1 MSLWHEKRSGNII
14 DIGGLINEYALHQ
27 PTMENTHQ
35 PDNKIQKDLPEVPT
49 EENRPDLES
58 FDTLTGTEES
68 KIPAE
73 LKKAQE
79 DLAESKDK
87 YLRLYSE
94 FENFRRRTSKEKL
107 ELIQTANEQLVKVM
121 LPVID
126 DFERAEKAFQGSSSK
141 EMEGFLLIYNKFKK
155 ILEQTGVK
163 RMEAKGTNFDAD
175 LHEAITQLPAPDE
188 SQKGKVLEVVENG
201 YLLGDKVVRHAKV
214 VVGN

>member
-1 MSLWHEKRSGNII
+1 
-14 DIGGLINEYALHQ
+14 
-27 PTMENTHQ
+27 MENTNQ
-35 PDNKIQKDLPEVPT
+35 PDNEAQKDNTTVQAEGQD
-49 EENRPDLES
+49 NLES
-58 FDTLTGTEES
+58 FETLTGTEES
-68 KIPAE
+68 KIQAE

-79 DLAESKDK
+79 DLAEAKDK

-94 FENFRRRTSKEKL
+94 FENFRRRTAKEKG

-126 DFERAEKAFQGSSSK
+126 DFERAEKAFQGSGSK

-163 RMEAKGTNFDAD
+163 KMEAKGTHFDAD

>member
-1 MSLWHEKRSGNII
+1 
-14 DIGGLINEYALHQ
+14 
-27 PTMENTHQ
+27 MENTHQ
-35 PDNKIQKDLPEVPT
+35 QDNETQKDT
-49 EENRPDLES
+49 EGTQQDNLDS
-58 FDTLTGTEES
+58 FETLNGTEES
-68 KIPAE
+68 KNQSE
-73 LKKAQE
+73 LKKTQE
-79 DLAESKDK
+79 DLAEAKDK

-94 FENFRRRTSKEKL
+94 FENFRRRTAKEKL
-107 ELIQTANEQLVKVM
+107 ELIQTASEQLVKVM

-126 DFERAEKAFQGSSSK
+126 DFERAEKAFQGTESK

-163 RMEAKGTNFDAD
+163 RMEAKGTSFDAD
-175 LHEAITQLPAPDE
+175 LHEAITQLPAPDQ

>member
-1 MSLWHEKRSGNII
+1 MDNTH
-14 DIGGLINEYALHQ
+14 INEEFESGEITSESTAPSEQ
-27 PTMENTHQ
+27 PIEDKTHSQ
-35 PDNKIQKDLPEVPT
+35 EILQLKEELEV
-49 EENRPDLES
+49 
-58 FDTLTGTEES
+58 
-68 KIPAE
+68 
-73 LKKAQE
+73 
-79 DLAESKDK
+79 SKDK

-94 FENFRRRTSKEKL
+94 FENFRRRTAKEKL

-126 DFERAEKAFQGSSSK
+126 DFERAEKAFQGSESK

-163 RMEAKGTNFDAD
+163 KMEAKGTAFDAD

-188 SQKGKVLEVVENG
+188 SQKGNVLEVVENG
-201 YLLGDKVVRHAKV
+201 YLLGDKVLRHAKV

>member
-1 MSLWHEKRSGNII
+1 
-14 DIGGLINEYALHQ
+14 
-27 PTMENTHQ
+27 MENNQ
-35 PDNKIQKDLPEVPT
+35 PDNEVQKDIPEVPT
-49 EENRPDLES
+49 GENRPDLES
-58 FDTLTGTEES
+58 FDTLTGTDES
-68 KIPAE
+68 KNQAE

-94 FENFRRRTSKEKL
+94 FENFRRRTAKEKL

-126 DFERAEKAFQGSSSK
+126 DFERAEKAFQGSGSK

-163 RMEAKGTNFDAD
+163 QMEAKGTNFDAD

-188 SQKGKVLEVVENG
+188 SQKGKVIEVVENG

>member
-1 MSLWHEKRSGNII
+1 
-14 DIGGLINEYALHQ
+14 
-27 PTMENTHQ
+27 MENNQ
-35 PDNKIQKDLPEVPT
+35 PKDQEIQK
-49 EENRPDLES
+49 ENPDVQLDSLES
-58 FDTLTGTEES
+58 FDTLTGTDN
-68 KIPAE
+68 PQVQTE

-79 DLAESKDK
+79 DLAEAKDK

-94 FENFRRRTSKEKL
+94 FENFRRRTAKEKL
-107 ELIQTANEQLVKVM
+107 ELIQTASEQIVKVL

-126 DFERAEKAFQGSSSK
+126 DFERAEKAFQGSESK

-163 RMEAKGTNFDAD
+163 QMEAKGNNFDAD
-175 LHEAITQLPAPDE
+175 LHEAITQLPAPDA
-188 SQKGKVLEVVENG
+188 SLKGKVLEVVEQG

>member
-1 MSLWHEKRSGNII
+1 
-14 DIGGLINEYALHQ
+14 
-27 PTMENTHQ
+27 MENTQQ
-35 PDNKIQKDLPEVPT
+35 PENEVQKNNPEVSIDDRQDNP
-49 EENRPDLES
+49 ES
-58 FDTLTGTEES
+58 FDTLAGTEES
-68 KIPAE
+68 KIQSE
-73 LKKAQE
+73 LKKVHE
-79 DLAESKDK
+79 DLADAKDK

-94 FENFRRRTSKEKL
+94 FENFRRRTAKEKL
-107 ELIQTANEQLVKVM
+107 ELIQTAGEQVVRVM

-126 DFERAEKAFQGSSSK
+126 DFERAEKAFQGTESK

-163 RMEAKGTNFDAD
+163 PMEAKGTDFNPD

-188 SQKGKVLEVVENG
+188 SQKGKVLEEVEKG

>member
-1 MSLWHEKRSGNII
+1 
-14 DIGGLINEYALHQ
+14 
-27 PTMENTHQ
+27 MENTNQ
-35 PDNKIQKDLPEVPT
+35 PDNETQKDTELQT
-49 EENRPDLES
+49 EEKRQENLES
-58 FDTLTGTEES
+58 FETLTGTEAS
-68 KIPAE
+68 KGQAE
-73 LKKAQE
+73 LIKAQE
-79 DLAESKDK
+79 DLAEAKDK

-126 DFERAEKAFQGSSSK
+126 DFERAEKAFQGSESK

-188 SQKGKVLEVVENG
+188 SQKGKVLEVVEQG